1 VAIEPPAAPGT
12 GQDHP
17 EEPDPMSSK
26 HGKNYERVAA
36 MVADD
41 KMYEPTEASALVKE
55 TSFVKFD
62 PTIEIHMR
70 LGIDP
75 RHADQVVRG
84 TAILPHGTGK
94 KVRIL
99 VFAAGEAERAAREA
113 GADFVG
119 ADDLIRQIEGGWV
132 DFDVAIATPDMMG
145 RVGKLGKVLGRRG
158 LMPNPKSGTIA
169 NPQDLPRVIADVRR
183 GKVEFRNDKTGLLHV
198 GIGKGSFTDQQIREN
213 MLALV
218 DAIIRAK
225 PSGAKG
231 TYVRTITLTS
241 TMGPGIPLDV
251 PPTLAQASTGGGA

>member
-1 VAIEPPAAPGT
+1 ME
-12 GQDHP
+12 
-17 EEPDPMSSK
+17 
-26 HGKNYERVAA
+26 HGKKYREV
-36 MVADD
+36 V
-41 KMYEPTEASALVKE
+41 KQVEPNKLYKLDEAISLLKK
-55 TSFVKFD
+55 TSYVKFD
-62 PTIEIHMR
+62 PTIEVHLR

-94 KVRIL
+94 KIRIL
-99 VFAAGEAERAAREA
+99 VFAAGDGERLAREA

-145 RVGKLGKVLGRRG
+145 RVGKLGKILGRRG

-183 GKVEFRNDKTGLLHV
+183 GKVEFRNDKTGLVHV
-198 GIGKGSFTDQQIREN
+198 GIGKGSFDEAQIREN
-213 MLALV
+213 MLALL
-218 DAIIRAK
+218 DAIVRAK
-225 PSGAKG
+225 PTGAKG
-231 TYVRTITLTS
+231 TYVKSITLTS

-251 PPTLAQASTGGGA
+251 APTLAAAQTGQ

>member
-1 VAIEPPAAPGT
+1 MTV
-12 GQDHP
+12 
-17 EEPDPMSSK
+17 K
-26 HGKNYERVAA
+26 HGKNYTRVAGLI
-36 MVADD
+36 DSTR
-41 KMYEPTEASALVKE
+41 MYTPEDAPALVKE

-62 PTIEIHMR
+62 PTIEVHMR

-94 KVRIL
+94 KIRIL
-99 VFAAGEAERAAREA
+99 VFATGDADRAAREA

-132 DFDVAIATPDMMG
+132 DFDVAIATPDLMG
-145 RVGKLGKVLGRRG
+145 KVGKLGKVLGRRG

-183 GKVEFRNDKTGLLHV
+183 GKVEFRNDKTGLVHV
-198 GIGKGSFTDQQIREN
+198 GIGKGSFSEEQIRDN

-218 DAIIRAK
+218 DAIVRAK
-225 PSGAKG
+225 PTGAKG
-231 TYVRTITLTS
+231 TYIRTITLTS
-241 TMGPGIPLDV
+241 TMGPGIPMDV
-251 PPTLAQASTGGGA
+251 PPTVAAAGGGAA

>member
-1 VAIEPPAAPGT
+1 MTV
-12 GQDHP
+12 
-17 EEPDPMSSK
+17 K
-26 HGKNYERVAA
+26 HGKNYTRVAA
-36 MVADD
+36 LIDD
-41 KMYEPTEASALVKE
+41 TRLYTPEDAPALVKE

-62 PTIEIHMR
+62 PTIEVHMR

-94 KVRIL
+94 KIRIL
-99 VFAAGEAERAAREA
+99 VFATGDADRAAREA

-132 DFDVAIATPDMMG
+132 DFDIAISTPDLMG
-145 RVGKLGKVLGRRG
+145 KVGKLGKVLGRRG

-183 GKVEFRNDKTGLLHV
+183 GKVEFRNDKTGLVHV
-198 GIGKGSFTDQQIREN
+198 GIGKGSFSEEQIREN

-218 DAIIRAK
+218 DAIVRAK
-225 PSGAKG
+225 PTGAKG
-231 TYVRTITLTS
+231 TYIRTITLTS
-241 TMGPGIPLDV
+241 TMGPGIPMDV
-251 PPTLAQASTGGGA
+251 PPTVAAAGGGAA